1 MGWQPPRNTSL
12 SPTITRMRPGPH
24 LLFAITLLA
33 LASTVSRAQRS
44 EPNLSEKEIEQIRES
59 AYIANDRVMVFI
71 KLLDTRV
78 KALGDLYAKPR
89 HPGREQDTHD
99 LLQQFTALADE
110 LNDNL
115 DDYGP
120 RHRDI
125 RKSLPKLVEA
135 TERWATAIKSPP
147 DNETYNIERK
157 LALETIR
164 DLRDEA
170 TQMIDEQ
177 KAWFAAHPPPKDAP
191 VNGDIAPR

>member
-1 MGWQPPRNTSL
+1 MRRCPP
-12 SPTITRMRPGPH
+12 
-24 LLFAITLLA
+24 LLFSITLLA
-33 LASTVSRAQRS
+33 LALASTLSRAQRS
-44 EPNLSEKEIEQIRES
+44 QPSLSEKEIEQIRES

-71 KLLDTRV
+71 KLLDVRV
-78 KALGDLYAKPR
+78 KALDDLYAKPR

-99 LLQQFTALADE
+99 LLEQFTALADE

-125 RKSLPKLVEA
+125 RKSLPKLVDA

-147 DNETYNIERK
+147 DNEAYNIERK

-164 DLRDEA
+164 DLREEA
-170 TQMIDEQ
+170 TQMIEEQ
-177 KAWFAAHPPPKDAP
+177 KAWFAAHPPAKDVPA
-191 VNGDIAPR
+191 NSDNAPR